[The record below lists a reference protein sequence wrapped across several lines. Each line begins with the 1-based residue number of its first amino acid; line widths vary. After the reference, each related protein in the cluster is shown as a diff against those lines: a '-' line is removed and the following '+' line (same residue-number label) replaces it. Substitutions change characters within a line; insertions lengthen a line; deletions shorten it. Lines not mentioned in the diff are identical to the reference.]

1 MVTLVTATGKR
12 ILEVMEHPWN
22 QGLICL
28 FQGCHE
34 TNLKGEAPMPHKRC
48 PVTTLGSKPLET
60 SLGFKTH
67 YIMPIIDHD
76 FRCLL
81 EISACCRT
89 VNCCKGL
96 RRTCLVSFKD
106 AIKPIPFPI
115 CAGSSLTC
123 KEDVS
128 RGNQLSRCIH
138 ITVSNPIGPMFCICS
153 TNKRTNELTNKQN
166 QATNRAIEQPESM
179 AFWGWNYPTKRLF
192 LCRHPPPP
200 QSQQLAPP
208 APETHR
214 TNGNQA
220 RINHLR
226 SPSKKLHQQ
235 RSKIN
240 IPTDFKNSVSV
251 PVACHVTT
259 LLHLNLRVHN
269 STSIIHYT

>member
-1 MVTLVTATGKR
+1 MKPRPHLSLSR
-12 ILEVMEHPWN
+12 MPWN
-22 QGLICL
+22 QPQGGSTDAPQKVSSNNVR
-28 FQGCHE
+28 FQTSWNFFGVQDTLHHAHHRSWFQMFVGNISMLPHCKLLQGSSA
-34 TNLKGEAPMPHKRC
+34 NL
-48 PVTTLGSKPLET
+48 
-60 SLGFKTH
+60 LGF
-67 YIMPIIDHD
+67 
-76 FRCLL
+76 FQRCHKAHSFSNLCWLL
-81 EISACCRT
+81 VDLQGWRFAWKP
-89 VNCCKGL
+89 V
-96 RRTCLVSFKD
+96 
-106 AIKPIPFPI
+106 IKMHPHH
-115 CAGSSLTC
+115 SVQS
-123 KEDVS
+123 D
-128 RGNQLSRCIH
+128 R
-138 ITVSNPIGPMFCICS
+138 SNVLYLL
-153 TNKRTNELTNKQN
+153 NKQTNELTNKQN

-200 QSQQLAPP
+200 QSQQLAPS

>member
-1 MVTLVTATGKR
+1 MGCILCPGCQWETRNLISDVIVSAINCCRISANSITLRISYRMQSWKVFRSCVGSPSLKNQYWCNPDGYPGYCYWEEDTGSHGASMKPR
-12 ILEVMEHPWN
+12 PHLSLSRMPWN
-22 QGLICL
+22 QP
-28 FQGCHE
+28 QGGS
-34 TNLKGEAPMPHKRC
+34 TDAHKRF
-48 PVTTLGSKPLET
+48 PVKTLGSKPLET

-67 YIMPIIDHD
+67 YIMPIIDRD

-153 TNKRTNELTNKQN
+153 TNKRTNERTNKQTKSSN
-166 QATNRAIEQPESM
+166 QSSNWATWI
-179 AFWGWNYPTKRLF
+179 
-192 LCRHPPPP
+192 
-200 QSQQLAPP
+200 
-208 APETHR
+208 
-214 TNGNQA
+214 NG
-220 RINHLR
+220 I
-226 SPSKKLHQQ
+226 
-235 RSKIN
+235 
-240 IPTDFKNSVSV
+240 
-251 PVACHVTT
+251 
-259 LLHLNLRVHN
+259 LRVEL
-269 STSIIHYT
+269 SY